1 MPEQVGAGMGQMF
14 ESMKPNPQMIPDA
27 IIKLIETP
35 KGQRPLRTV
44 VDGMTGAIVE
54 KANKEVKQGYVE
66 FLSAF
71 GMKEMVN

>member
-1 MPEQVGAGMGQMF
+1 
-14 ESMKPNPQMIPDA
+14 MIPDA

-54 KANKEVKQGYVE
+54 KANHEVKQGYVD
-66 FLSAF
+66 FLTAF
-71 GMKEMVN
+71 GMKDMVN